1 MNKLEIIFKIKNT
14 KILNDKILSLL
25 FKYGCG
31 KIIIIPIKLTSS
43 QTKIMYSNNIKY
55 FEYYDDFLYSK
66 NLDYLNK
73 FYYYLLKENKK
84 YELTLNKI

>member
-31 KIIIIPIKLTSS
+31 KIIIIPIKLTGCQGKTVWNGTFS
-43 QTKIMYSNNIKY
+43 QNSMAFWEKDRGKAV
-55 FEYYDDFLYSK
+55 K
-66 NLDYLNK
+66 VG
-73 FYYYLLKENKK
+73 KK
-84 YELTLNKI
+84 SI